1 VSELVIARM
10 VLPCVTALALAA
22 VLVPLRREPVLGR
35 LMPPLLTLL
44 AVGNLGLTGFV
55 WSRQVGFPLHLDVM
69 EGTILQHVQRA
80 AAGLPIYPPPAP
92 DFVALAY
99 NPLYYEL
106 GAAVGLLAG
115 IDLPMLRMLSLAAAT
130 ASGLIL
136 FVVVRRAT
144 RSAWW
149 GLMASGLFAAAA
161 GVMECYLATG
171 HADAWFVFCAL
182 AGTLV
187 LDRMPSRVGTLVG
200 ITLLVASFYFKQHGA
215 LFVLGGLAYVML
227 RDGAWR
233 AWPAWALALVLGPV
247 LYVFA
252 GPRLFGP
259 FFHYFT
265 WEVPRRWGTHLRLL
279 SLVRYVGFI
288 GLFYPVLAVAS
299 VRSLARQ
306 WHRPDVWHVQ
316 LVFAMLAGL
325 MGALDRGSAE
335 NVFIP
340 MGTFF
345 ILVGTIGLAEWSAAG
360 APSPMPYLALLF
372 AFVTLAYDPRRLLP
386 SSHASA
392 AYADLIDYLRALPGP
407 VYAPWQG
414 QLPSGFVL
422 RPAAHWVALEDLV
435 RGSGG
440 GAPTPDAR
448 VRQLTAPVVAPTGPA
463 FILANQPLD
472 RLAVLAFLEHD
483 YVLACDLG
491 DRFMAL
497 RVLPKRYDHG
507 WPRYLYRSRNQTVD
521 SASLRRL
528 CATS

>member
-1 VSELVIARM
+1 VSELVIVRM
-10 VLPCVTALALAA
+10 VLPCVAALGLAA
-22 VLVPLRREPVLGR
+22 VLAPFRREPALGR
-35 LMPPLLTLL
+35 LLPPLLTLL
-44 AVGNLGLTGFV
+44 AVGNLALTGFL
-55 WSRQVGFPLHLDVM
+55 WSRQIGFPLDLDVM
-69 EGTILQHVQRA
+69 EGAILQHVERA
-80 AAGLPIYPPPAP
+80 AAGLPIYPPPTP

-106 GAAVGLLAG
+106 GAAVGRLTG
-115 IDLPMLRMLSLAAAT
+115 VDLPMLRVLSLAAAT
-130 ASGLIL
+130 GSALIL

-161 GVMECYLATG
+161 GVMEFYLVTA
-171 HADAWFVFCAL
+171 HADAWFLFCAL
-182 AGTLV
+182 AGSFL
-187 LDRMPSRVGTLVG
+187 LDRTASRLGTLAG
-200 ITLLVASFYFKQHGA
+200 IAVLVASFYFKQHGA
-215 LFVLGGLAYVML
+215 LFVLGGLGYVML

-265 WEVPRRWGTHLRLL
+265 WEVPRRWGTHLRFL
-279 SLVRYVGFI
+279 SLVRYGGFI
-288 GLFYPVLAVAS
+288 GLFYPVLAIAS
-299 VRSLARQ
+299 VASLARQ
-306 WHRPDVWHVQ
+306 WRRPDVWHVQ

-360 APSPMPYLALLF
+360 APSPMPSVALLL
-372 AFVTLAYDPRRLLP
+372 AFVTLAYDPRQMLP
-386 SSHASA
+386 SSRASA
-392 AYADLIDYLRALPGP
+392 AYADLVDYLRALPGP

-414 QLPSGFVL
+414 QLPSGYVL

-435 RGSGG
+435 RGPSGVT
-440 GAPTPDAR
+440 PTSDAR
-448 VRQLTAPVVAPTGPA
+448 VRQLAGPVVAPAGPA

-472 RLAVLAFLEHD
+472 RLAVLAFLERD